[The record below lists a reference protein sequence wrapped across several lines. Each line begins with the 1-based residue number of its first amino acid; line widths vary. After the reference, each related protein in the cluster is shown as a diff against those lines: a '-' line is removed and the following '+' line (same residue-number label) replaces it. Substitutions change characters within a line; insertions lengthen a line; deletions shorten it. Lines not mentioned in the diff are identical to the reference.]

1 MFRLLYISSA
11 SRNLSNDDL
20 HEILDK
26 AQQNNAKLD
35 VTGMLVYMDGN
46 FVQFL
51 EGSKE
56 NVMALYNKIQR
67 DDRHR
72 DVLIIDQ
79 ANVSGRFFESWSM
92 AFQKINRFNAKD
104 YPVIKEFLDNPQK
117 SADVI
122 DDLIAVFIDLIT
134 HK

>member
-79 ANVSGRFFESWSM
+79 ADVSGRFFESWSM